1 MGHGGGVT
9 VERWAISSATAQG
22 TSHVSSGT
30 PCQDAVQH
38 HYEPVNGGNVLLIV
52 CADGAGSAARSAD
65 GSRWACDEA
74 MIALQ
79 TTLREG
85 GVAALSIASV
95 LQAIESARAEIFSR
109 SIDEG
114 VSARDFA
121 STLIVVAL
129 TPDTIF
135 VAQIGD
141 GVVVIGQGNDLHIA
155 IEVEQE
161 MLNVTDFLVDTDAM
175 QKVRSWS
182 GPADGITRVAV
193 STDGLMPVLIDHR
206 KNRPHLPMFS
216 MFFDALQS
224 CADETEVSERLS
236 EFMRS
241 EQVNQR
247 TDDDKS
253 LVLALRKQAT

>member
-1 MGHGGGVT
+1 MT

-38 HYEPVNGGNVLLIV
+38 HYEPVNAGNVLMIV
-52 CADGAGSAARSAD
+52 CADGAGSASRSAD

-74 MIALQ
+74 MIGLQ
-79 TTLREG
+79 ATLREG
-85 GVAALSIASV
+85 GVAALSITSV
-95 LQAIESARAEIFSR
+95 IGAIESARAEIFSR
-109 SIDEG
+109 AIAES
-114 VSARDFA
+114 VSSRDFA

-135 VAQIGD
+135 VAQVGD
-141 GVVVIGQGNDLHIA
+141 GVVIIGHGDELRIA

-161 MLNVTDFLVDTDAM
+161 MLNVTDFIVDTDAM
-175 QKVRSWS
+175 EKVRSWS
-182 GPADGITRVAV
+182 GPADRITRVAV
-193 STDGLMPVLIDHR
+193 STDGLLPVLIDQR
-206 KNRPHLPMFS
+206 QNRPHLPMFS
-216 MFFDALQS
+216 MLFDAMQS

-236 EFMRS
+236 EFIRS

>member
-38 HYEPVNGGNVLLIV
+38 HYEPVNAGNVLMIV
-52 CADGAGSAARSAD
+52 CADGAGSASRSAD

-74 MIALQ
+74 MIGLQ
-79 TTLREG
+79 ATLREG
-85 GVAALSIASV
+85 GVAALSITSV
-95 LQAIESARAEIFSR
+95 IGAIESARAEIFSR
-109 SIDEG
+109 AIAES
-114 VSARDFA
+114 VSSRDFA

-135 VAQIGD
+135 VAQVGD
-141 GVVVIGQGNDLHIA
+141 GVVIIGHGDELRIA

-161 MLNVTDFLVDTDAM
+161 MLNVTDFIVDTDAM
-175 QKVRSWS
+175 EKVRSWS
-182 GPADGITRVAV
+182 GPADRITRVAV
-193 STDGLMPVLIDHR
+193 STDGLLPVLIDQR
-206 KNRPHLPMFS
+206 QNRPHLPMFS
-216 MFFDALQS
+216 MLFDAMQS

-236 EFMRS
+236 EFIRS

>member
-38 HYEPVNGGNVLLIV
+38 HYEPVNGGNVLLIA
-52 CADGAGSAARSAD
+52 CADGAGSASRSAD

-74 MIALQ
+74 MIGLQ
-79 TTLREG
+79 ATLREG
-85 GVAALSIASV
+85 GVAAFSITSV
-95 LQAIESARAEIFSR
+95 IGAIESARAEIFSR
-109 SIDEG
+109 AIAES
-114 VSARDFA
+114 VSSRDFA

-135 VAQIGD
+135 VAQVGD
-141 GVVVIGQGNDLHIA
+141 GVVIIGHGDELRIA

-161 MLNVTDFLVDTDAM
+161 MLNVTDFIVDTDAM
-175 QKVRSWS
+175 KKVRSWS

-193 STDGLMPVLIDHR
+193 STDGLLPVLIDQR
-206 KNRPHLPMFS
+206 QNRPHLPMFS
-216 MFFDALQS
+216 MFFDAMQS
-224 CADETEVSERLS
+224 CADETEISERLS
-236 EFMRS
+236 EFIRS